1 MQQNLV
7 HAGNLQIELPLRPS
21 DLLHSR
27 DAILVRT
34 EELIALDRIPLEKVE
49 ALRWGYLLKP
59 PRSKRFLERYQNHA
73 ASHHLWL
80 DSIEA
85 DHFGT
90 HVLFSHQ
97 FIVANPVNPFHRSI
111 NLPFG
116 TYVAVCSWRDVSQ
129 ATAYL
134 RQEHIGPALSSAY
147 DNDFFAITSG
157 QITQAL
163 GLSEGSFN
171 SLALPHYCPTQ
182 WGTLLRIDRDH
193 AQRVLDYFNVE
204 QPADCSIPTIDN
216 LGGGLAAL
224 YAFSPAEEALR
235 VAICSGQQEHLA
247 LHALG
252 QWLRSF
258 ESPKAKKNSLW
269 A

>member
-7 HAGNLQIELPLRPS
+7 HPGNLEIELSLRPS
-21 DLLHSR
+21 DFLHSR
-27 DAILVRT
+27 DAILART
-34 EELIALDRIPLEKVE
+34 EEVIALDRIPFQKVE
-49 ALRWGYLLKP
+49 ALRWGFLLTP
-59 PRSKRFLERYQNHA
+59 PRSKRFLERYKNQA
-73 ASHHLWL
+73 TSHHLWL

-90 HVLFSHQ
+90 QVLFSHE
-97 FIVANPVNPFHRSI
+97 FIVTNPVNPFHRPI
-111 NLPFG
+111 NYPFG

-147 DNDFFAITSG
+147 DNDFFAITSD

-182 WGTLLRIDRDH
+182 WGTLLRIDRDN
-193 AQRVLDYFNVE
+193 AQRVLDYFNLE
-204 QPADCSIPTIDN
+204 SPAERSLPTIDK

-235 VAICSGQQEHLA
+235 IAICSEEQEHLA
-247 LHALG
+247 LHDLG
-252 QWLRSF
+252 NWLRSF
-258 ESPKAKKNSLW
+258 ESPKVKKEL
-269 A
+269 AQA

>member
-27 DAILVRT
+27 DAILART

-49 ALRWGYLLKP
+49 ALRWGFLLKP
-59 PRSKRFLERYQNHA
+59 PRSKRFLERYQNQA
-73 ASHHLWL
+73 SSHHLWL
-80 DSIEA
+80 EAIEA
-85 DHFGT
+85 DHLGT
-90 HVLFSHQ
+90 HVLFSHE
-97 FIVANPVNPFHRSI
+97 FIVTSPLNPFHRPI

-116 TYVAVCSWRDVSQ
+116 SYAAVCSWRDVSR
-129 ATAYL
+129 ATACL
-134 RQEHIGPALSSAY
+134 RREHIGPALSSAY
-147 DNDFFAITSG
+147 DNDVFAITSG
-157 QITQAL
+157 QITHAL

-204 QPADCSIPTIDN
+204 QPADCSIPAIDN

-247 LHALG
+247 LHDLG

-258 ESPKAKKNSLW
+258 ESPKAKKEL
-269 A
+269 AQA